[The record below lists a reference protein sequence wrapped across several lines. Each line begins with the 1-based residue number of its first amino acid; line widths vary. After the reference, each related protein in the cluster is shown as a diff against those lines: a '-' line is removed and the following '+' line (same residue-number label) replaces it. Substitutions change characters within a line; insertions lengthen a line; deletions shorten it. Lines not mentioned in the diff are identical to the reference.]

1 VITRKLGLTVGF
13 ALVVG
18 AFISIFLPQDQEK
31 AIEKLFNEVNFQ
43 GAELRDASE
52 RLVMTRE
59 RLAAGQG
66 ILAEQPVLKAEADQL
81 VGSIDQHLGQ
91 VVQWVVEFGSPPP
104 ADERKDW
111 LLQQR
116 DQVSELLQQTR
127 AIDRKGRILLGDPGA
142 N

>member
-1 VITRKLGLTVGF
+1 MITRKLGLTVGF

-18 AFISIFLPQDQEK
+18 AFISIFLPENEEK

-43 GAELRDASE
+43 GSELRVASE

-59 RLAAGQG
+59 RLDAGQG

-81 VGSIDQHLGQ
+81 VPQIDQQLGQ
-91 VVQWVVEFGSPPP
+91 VVEWVVEFGSPPQ
-104 ADERKDW
+104 DSRKEWLITQRERVAQ
-111 LLQQR
+111 LL
-116 DQVSELLQQTR
+116 EGTQT
-127 AIDRKGRILLGDPGA
+127 IDRKGRILLGDPGA